1 MNELNLPILIPVIIY
16 ILLLLVIG
24 FKSYRRNADSDEFL
38 LSGRSLSVPAFVATL
53 VTTWYGGILGVGE
66 FVYSFGISAWIVF
79 GLPYY
84 IFAGLFAF
92 FLAPKI
98 RSANNYSIPDMLYN
112 TYNRPAGILGSLF
125 LVIMT
130 SPAPYILMVAA
141 LLQHLFHLSFIVS
154 TVAGTLFSI
163 IYVYWGGF
171 RSVVQTDKLQFIL
184 MFTGFLLL
192 AFYAF
197 TDGMPLE
204 KLVSHLDAPHK
215 SITGGLSVQSLI
227 VWFLIA
233 SWTFIDPGFHQRC
246 AAART
251 PGTAKKG
258 IFISIGFWFI
268 FDMLTTLTGLYA
280 FVLLPGIDPLTAYPM
295 LAQHLLPPVFQGI
308 FFMGLLAIIMST
320 VDSYTFLSAL
330 TFGRDI
336 IWKWNDDNSDER
348 VTLYTRIGLIIT
360 AVISLI
366 LIFLMPS
373 VIEIWYNLGSL
384 FIPPLLLPLVTAY
397 FPRWR
402 ISSNATMLVMSLSFA
417 VALVFFVLG
426 QVNTLDG
433 QPDYPFGLEPFFP
446 GLMVSLAGYGV
457 QNMFNIKS
465 GQ

>member
-1 MNELNLPILIPVIIY
+1 MNEINTAVLIPVIIY
-16 ILLLLVIG
+16 ILFLLYIG
-24 FKSYRRNADSDEFL
+24 FKSYRRNADPDEFL
-38 LSGRSLSVPAFVATL
+38 LSSRSLSIPAFVATL

-66 FVYSFGISAWIVF
+66 FVYSFGISALLVF

-98 RSANNYSIPDMLYN
+98 RRANNYSIPDMLYN

-130 SPAPYILMVAA
+130 SPAPYILMVAT
-141 LLQHLFHLSFIVS
+141 LLQHLFHLSFLVS

-171 RSVVQTDKLQFIL
+171 RSVVQTDKLQFVL

-192 AFYAF
+192 TYYAL
-197 TDGMPLE
+197 TDGMSFANLIIQ
-204 KLVSHLDAPHK
+204 LDEPHK
-215 SITGGLSVQSLI
+215 SITGGLSFQSLI

-246 AAART
+246 AAAKT
-251 PGTAKKG
+251 PGTARKG
-258 IFISIGFWFI
+258 ILISIGFWFI

-280 FVLLPGIDPLTAYPM
+280 FVLLPGIDPLTSYPM
-295 LAQHLLPPVFQGI
+295 LAQRLLPPFFQGI
-308 FFMGLLAIIMST
+308 FFIGLLAIIMST

-336 IWKWNDDNSDER
+336 IWKWNKDKNEKR
-348 VTLYTRIGLIIT
+348 ITLYTRIGLIIT
-360 AVISLI
+360 AIISII

-397 FPRWR
+397 FPRWQ
-402 ISSNATMLVMSLSFA
+402 ISSNATMLLMCLSF
-417 VALVFFVLG
+417 VVSLVFFVPG
-426 QVNTLDG
+426 QMNSFNG
-433 QPDYPFGLEPFFP
+433 QPMYPFGLEPFFP
-446 GLMVSLAGYGV
+446 GLIVSLAGYA
-457 QNMFNIKS
+457 
-465 GQ
+465 GQITLNKIYGR